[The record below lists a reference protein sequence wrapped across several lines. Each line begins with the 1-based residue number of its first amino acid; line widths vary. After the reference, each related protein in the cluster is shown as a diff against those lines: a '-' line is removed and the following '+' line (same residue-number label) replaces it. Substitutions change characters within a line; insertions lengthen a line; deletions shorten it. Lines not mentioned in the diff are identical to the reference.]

1 METIA
6 ILGWGS
12 LVWEE
17 RPDFD
22 RHLVSW
28 NSGGPVL
35 PIEFSRKSKSRG
47 NALTL
52 VIDRERGSPVET
64 YYAMSK
70 RKDPRDALKDLRSRE
85 GTTLGN
91 IGFVD
96 LLDGSER
103 GRDEQSVQD
112 IRAWAMEKKIQFVA
126 WTDLSSH
133 FAGFDTATFTTAA
146 TDHLKS
152 LDPIQLR
159 QALMYILMA
168 PKQTDTGLRR
178 ALMEDKWFQAKRA
191 LYGITQ

>member
-1 METIA
+1 MESIA

-64 YYAMSK
+64 LYAMSK
-70 RKDPRDALKDLRSRE
+70 RKDPRDAVCDLRSRE
-85 GTTLGN
+85 GTTLEN
-91 IGFVD
+91 IGFIN
-96 LLDGSER
+96 LGDGTER

-112 IRAWAMEKKIQFVA
+112 IRAWAMEKKIQFVT
-126 WTDLSSH
+126 WTDLPSH
-133 FAGFDTATFTTAA
+133 FAGVDKAAFITGA

-152 LDPIQLR
+152 LDATRLR
-159 QALMYILMA
+159 QALTYIVMA

-178 ALMEDKWFQAKRA
+178 ALTEDKWFQDQIA
-191 LYGITQ
+191 LYRITQ

>member
-1 METIA
+1 MESIA

-64 YYAMSK
+64 LYAMSK
-70 RKDPRDALKDLRSRE
+70 RKDPRDAVCDLRSRE
-85 GTTLGN
+85 GTTLEN
-91 IGFVD
+91 IGFVNLD
-96 LLDGSER
+96 DGSER
-103 GRDEQSVQD
+103 GRDEQSIQD
-112 IRAWAMEKKIQFVA
+112 IRAWAMEKKTQFVT
-126 WTDLSSH
+126 WTDL
-133 FAGFDTATFTTAA
+133 
-146 TDHLKS
+146 
-152 LDPIQLR
+152 P
-159 QALMYILMA
+159 
-168 PKQTDTGLRR
+168 
-178 ALMEDKWFQAKRA
+178 
-191 LYGITQ
+191 